1 MADESTQSLDSCGCC
16 SEEIP
21 EEAHVNRPGLPA
33 IAYRIGTQGSFL
45 QRMLSRL
52 TVQKISDG
60 PLAGG
65 RPLLSLTTRS
75 TSDPAIALLDAW
87 ACVADVLTFYQERI
101 ANEGFLRTAT
111 ERRSVLE
118 LARAIGYELKP
129 GVAASTSLAFTVESA
144 PGAPG
149 KATIAKGVKVLSIP
163 AQGQKPQTFETVE
176 QVEARLEWNAL
187 IPKQTQP
194 QDLAAGAHTIY
205 IKGTN
210 TNLQVGDPILL
221 VGDERD
227 RDPGNENW
235 DFRTVETIATDTE
248 KNVTTV
254 TWVKGLGE
262 RPVTPAENP
271 RVYAFRLRAAL
282 FGNNAAEWDNLPDD
296 IKKLYTKSTPLD
308 SVTEWPDF
316 NLPPNRIPLDAS
328 YPRVVN
334 GSWVALQRPNYVE
347 LYKAKEVN
355 IVSHTGFGLVS
366 KITRITPD
374 GTENLAT
381 FGLRET
387 TVFAQSEELA
397 LADEPLPRPLMGDQI
412 PLDRWIPAPEVGR
425 KLVFSGKRMRARAS
439 IRLILHSPDG
449 LRKTTIQPG
458 DSLFTTAAPVSEPGG
473 TRWFLEDRNGFAGFV
488 LLQRAFLKEEPALK
502 DDPIASE
509 VAILKSVAET
519 EERTTLTLEDALVNY
534 FDRTTV
540 SIYANVADATHGETT
555 VEVLGSGDGSQ
566 ANQVFTL
573 KKPPLTYVSAT
584 NASGAESTLQL
595 RVNGVLWDESSSL
608 FGLGRRDKVYT
619 VRIEDDGKTSLTF
632 GDGASGSR
640 LPSGQENIVATYR
653 SGIGLAGEVGTGSL
667 SLMQIR
673 PFGVRSVTN
682 PLAAS
687 GAADPE
693 QRDQA
698 RTNAPITVLTL
709 ERIVSLRDFEDFSR
723 AFAGVGKAQATTLWN
738 GETNLVH
745 LTVATAKGDPL
756 DPSST
761 LYTNLRQA
769 IDNARDP
776 NLPVVLQGYTRVL
789 FRLKAKILVD
799 NRYVFETVKTQV
811 ETMLLDQFSFEKR
824 QFGQATTSATVVAAI
839 QQIEGIV
846 AVDLDLLYRE
856 DQPESLNP
864 ILVAA
869 TASLVGK
876 AYFPAELLT
885 VHPYGVTLTEMI
897 P

>member
-1 MADESTQSLDSCGCC
+1 
-16 SEEIP
+16 
-21 EEAHVNRPGLPA
+21 
-33 IAYRIGTQGSFL
+33 
-45 QRMLSRL
+45 MLSRL
-52 TVQKISDG
+52 PMQKILDG

-176 QVEARLEWNAL
+176 EIEARLEWNAL
-187 IPKQTQP
+187 TPQQTQP
-194 QDLAAGAHTIY
+194 QDLAAGARTLY
-205 IKGTN
+205 IKGTS
-210 TNLQVGDPILL
+210 TSLQVGDPILL

-227 RDPGNENW
+227 RDPGNEHW
-235 DFRTVETIATDTE
+235 DFRVVETITTDTE
-248 KNVTTV
+248 KDVTTI

-282 FGNNAAEWDNLPDD
+282 FGHNAAEFANLPRD
-296 IKKLYTKSTPLD
+296 IKRLYLPSGTTDAAIDSTI
-308 SVTEWPDF
+308 EWPNYD
-316 NLPPNRIPLDAS
+316 LPPDRIPLDAS
-328 YPRVVN
+328 YPKIVN
-334 GSWVALQRPNYVE
+334 GSWVVLQRPNYVE
-347 LYKAKEVN
+347 LYKVKEVN
-355 IVSHTGFGLVS
+355 FTSHTGFGLVS

-374 GTENLAT
+374 GIENLSS

-387 TVFAQSEELA
+387 TVFAQSEELP
-397 LADEPLPRPLMGDQI
+397 LAEEPLPRSLANEVI
-412 PLDRWIPAPEVGR
+412 PLDRWIPAPAAGR
-425 KLVFSGKRMRARAS
+425 KLIFSGRRMRARAS
-439 IRLILHSPDG
+439 IRLNLHSPDG

-458 DSLFTTAAPVSEPGG
+458 DSLYLTAAPVSEPGG
-473 TRWFLEDRNGFAGFV
+473 TRWFLEDRNGFMGFT

-502 DDPIASE
+502 ADPIASE
-509 VAILKSVAET
+509 VAVLKSVDET

-566 ANQVFTL
+566 ANQTFSL
-573 KKPPLTYVSAT
+573 KKPPLTYISAT
-584 NASGAESTLQL
+584 NASGAESTLDL
-595 RVNGVLWDESSSL
+595 RINGILWDEAASL
-608 FGLGRRDKVYT
+608 FGLGKRDKVYT
-619 VRIEDDGKTSLTF
+619 VRLEDDGKTSLTF
-632 GDGASGSR
+632 GDGTSGSR
-640 LPSGQENIVATYR
+640 LPSGQENVVATYR
-653 SGIGLAGEVGTGSL
+653 SGIGLAGEVGAGSL

-673 PFGVRSVTN
+673 PFGVRSVSN
-682 PLAAS
+682 PLPAS

-698 RTNAPITVLTL
+698 RTNAPVTVLTL
-709 ERIVSLRDFEDFSR
+709 DRIVSLRDFEDFTR
-723 AFAGVGKAQATTLWN
+723 AFAGVGKAQATMLWN

-776 NLPVVLQGYTRVL
+776 NLPVVIQGYTRVL
-789 FRLKAKILVD
+789 FRLQAKILVD
-799 NRYVFETVKTQV
+799 SHYVFETVKGQV
-811 ETMLLDQFSFEKR
+811 EAMLQAQFSFENR
-824 QFGQATTSATVVAAI
+824 QFGQPMTSAAVIAAI
-839 QQIEGIV
+839 QQIQGIV

-856 DQPESLNP
+856 DQAASLNTV
-864 ILVAA
+864 LAA
-869 TASLVGK
+869 AIASRVGTT
-876 AYFPAELLT
+876 YYPAELLV
-885 VHPYGVTLTEMI
+885 VHPYGVTLTELI